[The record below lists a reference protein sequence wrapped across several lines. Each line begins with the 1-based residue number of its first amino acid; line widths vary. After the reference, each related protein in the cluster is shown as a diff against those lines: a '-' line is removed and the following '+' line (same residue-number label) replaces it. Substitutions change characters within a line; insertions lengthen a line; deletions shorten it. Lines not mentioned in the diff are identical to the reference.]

1 MLASVLPGSFH
12 YWGMTMTYS
21 HACTRCAQMGSSAV
35 VTAALAM
42 SLVTAPPERISAVS
56 IESNL
61 VQAEVALTSA
71 VLNTASAVALSEV
84 QPAAATAIEATGAAT
99 TDDPNAIPRTI
110 AQVLLTGAGLAV
122 SPLWYLG
129 FPVTIPLMFAVGFSA
144 FPGAPTTGEVGAWA
158 SGFRLIIAV
167 GGWLLFPFV
176 VGSLASVIFPL
187 PTETTLATSSAAAR
201 SSASILDAAT
211 ETTGT
216 TDPEAAP
223 PGTTKA
229 TEASADT
236 EDATPKA
243 TEAVATSEITE
254 STAETDGATP
264 ETEGA
269 TPEATEAS
277 EAVATLENLETTDA
291 PASPPQ
297 RSSQALRNGG
307 SLRASLDSATGRPKQ
322 STRSA
327 PAVQS
332 PNRSKATQQ
341 GRSADG

>member
-1 MLASVLPGSFH
+1 
-12 YWGMTMTYS
+12 MTYS

-223 PGTTKA
+223 ETTDAPPGTTKA